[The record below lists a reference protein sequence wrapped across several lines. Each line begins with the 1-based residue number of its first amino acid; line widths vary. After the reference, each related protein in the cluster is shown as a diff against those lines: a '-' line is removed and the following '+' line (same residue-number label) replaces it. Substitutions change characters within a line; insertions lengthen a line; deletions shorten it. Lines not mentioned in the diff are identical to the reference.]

1 VSRHPLAVVQKLVR
15 PLSLPACTP
24 LTRPRIMSA
33 AAQCA
38 DGVRLNHAAVRTHT
52 LDVPAL
58 DRILAHPHTTPA
70 NRAALR
76 SLAESNIPPTCAPCA
91 AMHPAIS
98 SCAALPLLRFADVFR
113 RMLPLQVALH
123 LVPALVLRPRAV
135 WRRPARVLLGAMRS
149 AAFLGVL
156 AVLYQCACLPLL
168 PVPRANPPR
177 SDALP
182 QNKPP
187 PSPLPLA
194 LLPLPLPC
202 FPRRPQALAPHTRAR
217 PASSSSPRIPRLLLP
232 PRPRGRPR
240 AARRGTPAARGG
252 RAVCFAEGGRECVGC
267 VITRWERARLFVEF
281 VLETL
286 VGGVKG

>member
-1 VSRHPLAVVQKLVR
+1 
-15 PLSLPACTP
+15 
-24 LTRPRIMSA
+24 MSA

-58 DRILAHPHTTPA
+58 DRILSHPQTTPA

-76 SLAESNIPPTCAPCA
+76 SLAESNIPPPCAPCA

-135 WRRPARVLLGAMRS
+135 WRRPARVLLSAMRS

-156 AVLYQCACLPLL
+156 AVLYQCA
-168 PVPRANPPR
+168 R
-177 SDALP
+177 
-182 QNKPP
+182 
-187 PSPLPLA
+187 LPLA
-194 LLPLPLPC
+194 
-202 FPRRPQALAPHTRAR
+202 AR
-217 PASSSSPRIPRLLLP
+217 SQS
-232 PRPRGRPR
+232 
-240 AARRGTPAARGG
+240 
-252 RAVCFAEGGRECVGC
+252 
-267 VITRWERARLFVEF
+267 
-281 VLETL
+281 
-286 VGGVKG
+286 